1 MKGMEFYGDN
11 MNKFKDY
18 MTESTK
24 AKILNELFIQYN
36 EITKLPSGKARD
48 IQIARLAMVAE
59 LDAANLYE
67 SMIAYAKDKDLKE
80 ILQDVADEE
89 KKHVGEFEFIL
100 ENLDP
105 NWDQLEDEGE
115 EEAEEKVKEK

>member
-1 MKGMEFYGDN
+1 MG
-11 MNKFKDY
+11 KFKDY
-18 MTESTK
+18 MVENTK
-24 AKILNELFIQYN
+24 AKALNELFIQYN
-36 EITKLPSGKARD
+36 EITKLPSGKTRD
-48 IQIARLAMVAE
+48 IQIARLAMIAE

-67 SMIAYAKDKDLKE
+67 SMIPQAKDKDLKK

-89 KKHVGEFEFIL
+89 KTHAGEFEFIL

-115 EEAEEKVKEK
+115 EEAEKKVKEK